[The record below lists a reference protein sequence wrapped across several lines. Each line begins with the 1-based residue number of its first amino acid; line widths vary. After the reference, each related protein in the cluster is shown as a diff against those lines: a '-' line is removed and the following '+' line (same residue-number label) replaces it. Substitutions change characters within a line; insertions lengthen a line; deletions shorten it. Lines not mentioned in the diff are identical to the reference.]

1 MMTGPSVPRRGVV
14 LHRDRG
20 QVALPMLLLTL
31 SVVVV
36 ATGVVFVLG
45 RVLVDRAAAQA
56 AADAA
61 ALAGAA
67 GGRDAAAAIAR
78 SNGARLVRI
87 TESGSEVMIEVTLG
101 WASAGARADRV
112 VPP

>member
-1 MMTGPSVPRRGVV
+1 MTTGPHSPRRGVV
-14 LHRDRG
+14 PHRDRG
-20 QVALPMLLLTL
+20 QVALPLVLLTL

-67 GGRDAAAAIAR
+67 DGPEAAEAMAR
-78 SNGARLVRI
+78 SNGAQLVRL
-87 TESGSEVMIEVTLG
+87 TESGSEMVVEVTLG
-101 WASAGARADRV
+101 WGSARARAERV
-112 VPP
+112 APP

>member
-1 MMTGPSVPRRGVV
+1 MPASPKIPRRASA
-14 LHRDRG
+14 LHCDQG

-31 SVVVV
+31 SVVII

-45 RVLVDRAAAQA
+45 RVLVDRSAAQA

-67 GGRDAAAAIAR
+67 EGEDAARAIAR
-78 SNGARLVRI
+78 SNGAVVVSLRQDG
-87 TESGSEVMIEVTLG
+87 TEVVVEVTRG
-101 WASAGARADRV
+101 WASARARAGRKGGG
-112 VPP
+112 

>member
-1 MMTGPSVPRRGVV
+1 MPTSRNIPCE
-14 LHRDRG
+14 RG

-36 ATGVVFVLG
+36 ATGLVFVLG

-67 GGRDAAAAIAR
+67 DGRAAARAIAR
-78 SNGARLVRI
+78 SNGVTVVSLRRDATDV
-87 TESGSEVMIEVTLG
+87 VIEVTRG
-101 WASAGARADRV
+101 WASARARAGRNGGG
-112 VPP
+112 